1 MTVFVTYNEGSD
13 ASRHQCYKLTL
24 PLKWRRAPASRL
36 LAQFVG
42 TYNAKHQAR
51 PLDAQTHCLEARSP
65 PVPLPRA
72 RHEGGGD
79 GGWEGEAR
87 SLTLESRA
95 RRRPTGGG
103 AESAARSAR
112 RRERNDS

>member
-1 MTVFVTYNEGSD
+1 MRKAASAPVLPDAKGMTVFVTYNEGAD

-51 PLDAQTHCLEARSP
+51 PLDAQTHCLEARYLR
-65 PVPLPRA
+65 PLLSGA
-72 RHEGGGD
+72 RDTRGASGGV
-79 GGWEGEAR
+79 GG
-87 SLTLESRA
+87 
-95 RRRPTGGG
+95 
-103 AESAARSAR
+103 
-112 RRERNDS
+112 